1 MKISQRIPKWLGR
14 LMALV
19 GFFNVAANI
28 FRPFKSAAHRL
39 DNYTLVY
46 LNSTAFSTSLISG
59 LILMLLSFGISR
71 RKRRA
76 WNIAVII
83 LAIGIS
89 AEAFRYRV
97 HLEHVIVDLITL
109 ILLVVFRKEFYAKS
123 DPATSKHPL
132 LGLAIAFLTFF
143 AIGVLLLLFRHSRAI
158 VGTPSFVEILQTVLY
173 GFVGITGPI
182 KFASERISDTVFSTL
197 LIFGIATITI
207 PIWLFF
213 RRVKPINQIDE
224 TDAKIIK
231 EIVLKNPQ
239 SDSLSYFSTRLD
251 KSVVW
256 SNSKTAGQSYRVQN
270 GVLLAA
276 GDPFGHFSLW
286 GEVMDKL
293 IALADE
299 YAWTL
304 AVMGCSERAGELWIE
319 KTGMTALH
327 IGDEAVIVTRNF
339 HLDGSAMKSVR
350 EMINKTKRL
359 GYVAETKLVNQLTEE
374 ERAELKVKAVEWRYG
389 AKERGFAMA
398 LDRFLSPI
406 DDQELFVLARKEGKL
421 MAFMTFSPWGKEGI
435 SLDRMLRSRD
445 ADTGVNELII
455 TVATEYAAA
464 NKIARISL
472 NFAAFRSIFE
482 EADRISSGTILRFKR
497 DVLRFFSKWVQ
508 IESLYRFNAKFQP
521 EWNPRYLV
529 YPSKTKLIEIGVAV
543 SRAEGLI

>member
-1 MKISQRIPKWLGR
+1 
-14 LMALV
+14 MALV

-28 FRPFKSAAHRL
+28 FRPFKGIAHKV
-39 DNYTLVY
+39 DNFTLVY
-46 LNSTAFSTSLISG
+46 VNSTAFSTSLISG
-59 LILMLLSFGISR
+59 LILMLLSSGIR
-71 RKRRA
+71 KRKRRA
-76 WNIAVII
+76 WSIAVII
-83 LAIGIS
+83 LAVGIS
-89 AEAFRYRV
+89 AEAFRNRIY
-97 HLEHVIVDLITL
+97 LEHITVDLVTL
-109 ILLVVFRKEFYAKS
+109 VLLVIFRGQFYAKS
-123 DPATSKHPL
+123 DPGTKRHPL
-132 LGLAIAFLTFF
+132 LALVFGFATFF
-143 AIGVLLLLFRHSRAI
+143 ILGVLLLIFRHSSAI
-158 VGTPSFVEILQTVLY
+158 VGNPSLTEIMQTVLY
-173 GFVGITGPI
+173 GLVGISGPV
-182 KFASERISDTVFSTL
+182 KFTSERVSDSVFSIL
-197 LIFGIATITI
+197 LIFGISSLIL
-207 PIWLFF
+207 PIWFFF
-213 RRVKPINQIDE
+213 RRVKPVNQIDINE
-224 TDAKIIK
+224 ATIIK
-231 EIVLKNPQ
+231 DIVLKNPQ

-251 KSVVW
+251 KSVMW

-276 GDPFGHFSLW
+276 GDPFGHYSLW
-286 GEVMDKL
+286 SEVMDKL

-327 IGDEAVIVTRNF
+327 VGDEAVIVTRNF
-339 HLDGSAMKSVR
+339 HLDGSVMKSVR

-359 GYVAETKLVNQLTEE
+359 GYIAEAKRVNQLTEE

-482 EADRISSGTILRFKR
+482 EADRISSGIILRFKR